1 MAHGYIYVLTNQV
14 MPGLVKIG
22 RTERDPV
29 QRAKEL
35 RTTGVPAPFELV
47 YSCLVSD
54 CEETE
59 KNIHILLSR
68 RGVRHSLDREFFE
81 VSCDEA
87 IELVQ
92 LVTEHSESTNPDF
105 SLGATL
111 SELAAAVRVP
121 VGTDEIEYESAMD
134 IAYRLAEIA
143 RKGYPYALKT
153 VVSIFEGNCPTTIK
167 FREFYREYL
176 ELARDEAMNRPIMSG
191 GRQMRNAVG
200 KEAVVYLERLH
211 TRGWLIELDFEYIGE
226 LLVSGDRF
234 IYEGFIEE
242 IRRSRLPVHLL
253 KKAENL

>member
-1 MAHGYIYVLTNQV
+1 MTHGYIYVLTNQV

-59 KNIHILLSR
+59 KNIHILLSK
-68 RGVRHSLDREFFE
+68 RGVRHSPDREFFE

-87 IELVQ
+87 IELIQ
-92 LVTEHSESTNPDF
+92 LVTEHSESICPDF
-105 SLGATL
+105 SLGTTL
-111 SELAAAVRVP
+111 SELAAAIRVP
-121 VGTDEIEYESAMD
+121 EGTDAIEYESAVD

-143 RKGYPYALKT
+143 RKGYPYALKM
-153 VVSIFEGNCPTTIK
+153 VIAIFEVNCPTTIK

-176 ELARDEAMNRPIMSG
+176 ELARDEAKARPIMSG
-191 GRQMRNAVG
+191 GSRMRIAIG
-200 KEAVVYLERLH
+200 KEAVEYLERLH
-211 TRGWLIELDFEYIGE
+211 RRGWLVELDFEYIGE

-234 IYEGFIEE
+234 IYEGYIAELK
-242 IRRSRLPVHLL
+242 RSILPPHLL
-253 KKAENL
+253 QKAENL